1 MARRKKQVGR
11 RVEGWKAKSWYKV
24 YAPEYFDRAYLGETI
39 AGDSQKVIGRV
50 MRTTLGE
57 MTSDYSKQNVKMNFK
72 VTTIG
77 GDSAYTE
84 FVGHEVTKD
93 YLRAMVK
100 RRTSRIDSLVL
111 LTTKE
116 GRKIRVTATCFT
128 ISRAEMSQAK
138 AIRSTITQYLI
149 AKSTTMTY
157 DQFVRDMVLG
167 ELARELFK
175 IVKKIY
181 PTRRVEVIKSKG
193 EEKATGTPRAVV
205 DAPVTEPEAESVP
218 EEETVAETVPEEETA
233 AEVVPEEETAAESE
247 VPAEDV
253 QEEEN

>member
-39 AGDSQKVIGRV
+39 AGDAQKVIGRV

-72 VTTIG
+72 VTNVG

-100 RRTSRIDSLVL
+100 RRTSRIDSLVM

-128 ISRAEMSQAK
+128 ISRADMSQAK
-138 AIRSTITQYLI
+138 AIRSTITQYLM
-149 AKSTTMTY
+149 AKASSLTY
-157 DQFVRDMVLG
+157 EQFVREMVLG
-167 ELARELFK
+167 ELSREIFK

-181 PTRRVEVIKSKG
+181 PTRRVEIIKSKG
-193 EEKATGTPRAVV
+193 EEKATGKARVV
-205 DAPVTEPEAESVP
+205 VEAPVAEAEP
-218 EEETVAETVPEEETA
+218 ATEEEVA
-233 AEVVPEEETAAESE
+233 AEPVAEEETAAESE

>member
-1 MARRKKQVGR
+1 MAKRKKQMGR
-11 RVEGWKAKSWYKV
+11 RVEGWKAKNWYKV
-24 YAPEYFDRAYLGETI
+24 YAPEYFERAYLGETI
-39 AGDSQKVIGRV
+39 AADPEKVQGRV

-57 MTSDYSKQNVKMNFK
+57 ITQDYSKQNTKMAFK
-72 VTTIG
+72 VVNVA
-77 GDSAYTE
+77 GDAAYTE

-128 ISRAEMSQAK
+128 ISRADLSQAK
-138 AIRSTITQYLI
+138 AIRQTITDYLV
-149 AKSTTMTY
+149 AKSKMLTY
-157 DQFVRDMVLG
+157 DQFVREMVLG
-167 ELARELFK
+167 DISREVFK

-193 EEKATGTPRAVV
+193 EVSPTGIPAPAPAVVPEPAVEAAPAEKA
-205 DAPVTEPEAESVP
+205 VP
-218 EEETVAETVPEEETA
+218 AEETA
-233 AEVVPEEETAAESE
+233 E
-247 VPAEDV
+247 
-253 QEEEN
+253 

>member
-1 MARRKKQVGR
+1 MARRKKQAGR

-24 YAPEYFDRAYLGETI
+24 YAPEYFDRAYLGESI
-39 AGDSQKVIGRV
+39 SGDPQKMIGRV

-57 MTSDYSKQNVKMNFK
+57 MTSDYSKQNIKMNFK
-72 VTTIG
+72 VTNVA
-77 GDSAYTE
+77 GDAAYTE

-93 YLRAMVK
+93 YLRSMVK

-111 LTTKE
+111 LTIKE
-116 GRKIRVTATCFT
+116 GRRIRVTATCFT

-149 AKSTTMTY
+149 AKSSTMTY
-157 DQFVRDMVLG
+157 EQFVRDMVLG
-167 ELARELFK
+167 ELSREIFK

-193 EEKATGTPRAVV
+193 EEKATGKPRAVV
-205 DAPVTEPEAESVP
+205 AESEPVAEAEAEAAPVAEAAP
-218 EEETVAETVPEEETA
+218 A
-233 AEVVPEEETAAESE
+233 AEAE

>member
-57 MTSDYSKQNVKMNFK
+57 MTSDYSKQNIKMNFK
-72 VTTIG
+72 VTNVG

-100 RRTSRIDSLVL
+100 RRTSRIDSLVM

-116 GRKIRVTATCFT
+116 GRKIRVTASCFT
-128 ISRAEMSQAK
+128 ISRADMSQAK
-138 AIRSTITQYLI
+138 AIRSTITQYLV
-149 AKSTTMTY
+149 AKSSSMTY
-157 DQFVRDMVLG
+157 EQFVREMVLG
-167 ELARELFK
+167 ELSREIFK

-193 EEKATGTPRAVV
+193 EEKATGKARVV
-205 DAPVTEPEAESVP
+205 VEEPVAEAAPVEEAAP
-218 EEETVAETVPEEETA
+218 VAEEETA
-233 AEVVPEEETAAESE
+233 AED

>member
-39 AGDSQKVIGRV
+39 AGDPQKVIGRV

-57 MTSDYSKQNVKMNFK
+57 MTSDYSKQNVKRNFK
-72 VTTIG
+72 VTNVG
-77 GDSAYTE
+77 GDAAYTE

-128 ISRAEMSQAK
+128 ISRADMSQAK
-138 AIRSTITQYLI
+138 AIRSTITQYLV
-149 AKSTTMTY
+149 AKSSSMTY
-157 DQFVRDMVLG
+157 DQFVRDMVMG
-167 ELARELFK
+167 ELSREIFK
-175 IVKKIY
+175 IVKVIY

-193 EEKATGTPRAVV
+193 EEKATGTPRAIV
-205 DAPVTEPEAESVP
+205 DEPVTKAEPVAEAEP
-218 EEETVAETVPEEETA
+218 VPEEETA
-233 AEVVPEEETAAESE
+233 SESE
-247 VPAEDV
+247 VPAEAV

>member
-1 MARRKKQVGR
+1 
-11 RVEGWKAKSWYKV
+11 
-24 YAPEYFDRAYLGETI
+24 
-39 AGDSQKVIGRV
+39 

-57 MTSDYSKQNVKMNFK
+57 MTSDYSKQNIKMNFK
-72 VTTIG
+72 VTNVA
-77 GDSAYTE
+77 GDAAYTE

-93 YLRAMVK
+93 YLRSMVK

-116 GRKIRVTATCFT
+116 GRRIRVTATCFT

-149 AKSTTMTY
+149 AKSSTMTY
-157 DQFVRDMVLG
+157 EQFVRDMVLG
-167 ELARELFK
+167 ELSREIFK

-193 EEKATGTPRAVV
+193 EEKATGKPRAVV
-205 DAPVTEPEAESVP
+205 AESEPVAEAEAEAAPVAEAAP
-218 EEETVAETVPEEETA
+218 A
-233 AEVVPEEETAAESE
+233 AEAE

>member
-1 MARRKKQVGR
+1 MARRKKQAGR

-24 YAPEYFDRAYLGETI
+24 YAPEYFDRAYLGESI
-39 AGDSQKVIGRV
+39 SGDPPQKMIGRV

-57 MTSDYSKQNVKMNFK
+57 MTSDYSKQNIKMNFK
-72 VTTIG
+72 VTNVA
-77 GDSAYTE
+77 GDAAYTE

-93 YLRAMVK
+93 YLRSMVK

-116 GRKIRVTATCFT
+116 GRRIRVTATCFT

-149 AKSTTMTY
+149 AKSSTMTY
-157 DQFVRDMVLG
+157 EQFVRDMVLG
-167 ELARELFK
+167 ELSREIFK

-193 EEKATGTPRAVV
+193 EEKATGKPRAVV
-205 DAPVTEPEAESVP
+205 AESEPVAEAEAEAAPVAEAAP
-218 EEETVAETVPEEETA
+218 A
-233 AEVVPEEETAAESE
+233 AEAE

>member
-39 AGDSQKVIGRV
+39 AGDAQKVVGRV

-72 VTTIG
+72 VTNVG

-100 RRTSRIDSLVL
+100 RRTSRIDSLVM

-116 GRKIRVTATCFT
+116 GRKIRVTASCFT
-128 ISRAEMSQAK
+128 ISRADMSQAK

-149 AKSTTMTY
+149 AKSSSMTY
-157 DQFVRDMVLG
+157 EQFVRDMVLG
-167 ELARELFK
+167 ELSREIFK

-181 PTRRVEVIKSKG
+181 PTRRVEIIKSKG
-193 EEKATGTPRAVV
+193 EEKATGKARVV
-205 DAPVTEPEAESVP
+205 VEEPVAEAEPVAETEQVT
-218 EEETVAETVPEEETA
+218 EEETTA
-233 AEVVPEEETAAESE
+233 DSE

>member
-1 MARRKKQVGR
+1 MAKRKKQVGR

-24 YAPEYFDRAYLGETI
+24 YAPEYFDRADLGETI

-72 VTTIG
+72 VTNVA
-77 GDSAYTE
+77 GDAAYTE

-128 ISRAEMSQAK
+128 ISRAEMSQVK

-149 AKSTTMTY
+149 AKSSSMTY

-167 ELARELFK
+167 ELSRELFK

-181 PTRRVEVIKSKG
+181 PTRRVEIIKSKG

-205 DAPVTEPEAESVP
+205 AAPVT
-218 EEETVAETVPEEETA
+218 A
-233 AEVVPEEETAAESE
+233 AEPVSEEATAPESE

>member
-57 MTSDYSKQNVKMNFK
+57 MTSDYSKQNIKMNFK
-72 VTTIG
+72 VTNVG

-116 GRKIRVTATCFT
+116 GRKIRVTTSCFT
-128 ISRAEMSQAK
+128 ISRADMSQAK
-138 AIRSTITQYLI
+138 AIRSTITQYLV
-149 AKSTTMTY
+149 AKSSSMTY
-157 DQFVRDMVLG
+157 EQFVRDMVLG
-167 ELARELFK
+167 ELSREIFK

-193 EEKATGTPRAVV
+193 EEKATGKARVV
-205 DAPVTEPEAESVP
+205 VEEP
-218 EEETVAETVPEEETA
+218 VAEAAPAGAEETA
-233 AEVVPEEETAAESE
+233 AVAD

>member
-1 MARRKKQVGR
+1 MAKRKKQVGR

-24 YAPEYFDRAYLGETI
+24 YAPEYFERVYLGETI
-39 AGDSQKVIGRV
+39 AGDSKKVIGRV

-57 MTSDYSKQNVKMNFK
+57 MTSDYSKQNIKMNFK
-72 VTTIG
+72 VVSVG

-116 GRKIRVTATCFT
+116 GRKIRVTTTCFT
-128 ISRAEMSQAK
+128 ITRADMSQVK
-138 AIRSTITQYLI
+138 AIRSAMTEFLI
-149 AKSTTMTY
+149 AKSASMTY
-157 DQFVRDMVLG
+157 DQFVRDMLLG
-167 ELARELFK
+167 ELSREIFK
-175 IVKKIY
+175 IIKKIY

-205 DAPVTEPEAESVP
+205 DVPTAEAVPKEATPVEPVVSEEDEP
-218 EEETVAETVPEEETA
+218 EEE
-233 AEVVPEEETAAESE
+233 
-247 VPAEDV
+247 
-253 QEEEN
+253 N

>member
-1 MARRKKQVGR
+1 MAKRKKQVGR

-39 AGDSQKVIGRV
+39 SGDPKNVVGRI

-72 VTTIG
+72 ITNVS
-77 GDSAYTE
+77 GDAAYTE

-116 GRKIRVTATCFT
+116 GRRIRVTATCFT

-138 AIRSTITQYLI
+138 AIRATITQYLI
-149 AKSTTMTY
+149 TKSSTMTY

-167 ELARELFK
+167 ELSREIFK

-205 DAPVTEPEAESVP
+205 DVPVTAAEPVSEEETPVEAVPAKETVAEAVP
-218 EEETVAETVPEEETA
+218 EEETVA
-233 AEVVPEEETAAESE
+233 E